1 MVFYRAYPVLG
12 GIRYYVATA
21 QGRKEKAIAE
31 AEKWIEANR
40 LDGENFVVELI
51 EL

>member
-1 MVFYRAYPVLG
+1 MEFYRAYPVLD

-31 AEKWIEANR
+31 AKAWIETNR
-40 LDGENFVVELI
+40 LDRENFVIELI